1 MTADVETASGIA
13 EAGVLATVT
22 VGPNPAAD
30 MLTIALGQAAGRRV
44 EYTLTDATGRALRTG
59 VLTSDRTVLG
69 TEGLVNGT
77 YHLTLCSAELLKS
90 IAVQVVR

>member
-1 MTADVETASGIA
+1 MSMSSTTIHPICL
-13 EAGVLATVT
+13 VLLQIHTH
-22 VGPNPAAD
+22 
-30 MLTIALGQAAGRRV
+30 
-44 EYTLTDATGRALRTG
+44 ATGRTLRTG

-77 YHLTLCSAELLKS
+77 YHLTLRSAELLKS